1 MPDADGRKDK
11 IVIAGGKDMQGFT
24 QYMPTKIVF
33 GKAAEKETGKLIKE
47 YGASRV
53 LLVYGGESAVKSG
66 LLDRIKEELRQE
78 NIVFEELSGVQPNP
92 RLALAREG
100 VKKAAGMKAELMLAV
115 GGGSVIDTA
124 KAIAVGAANPD
135 ADIWDV
141 WMGKASVRAAKPVG
155 AVLTISAAGS
165 EMSDS
170 AVITNQETGKKAGF
184 NSDIVRPKFA
194 VLNPELTFTL
204 PKYQLACGIV
214 DILMHTLERYFTP
227 VSGNQLTDEI
237 AEGLMR
243 TLIENGKT
251 AYEDQENYEAMSEI
265 MWCGSL
271 SHNNLTGLGRPKDF
285 ACHKLGHEIGGMFDE
300 AHGATLSAV
309 WGSWARYVYKLDVA
323 RFARYGRK
331 VWKIEDK
338 GEEETAVLAI
348 EATEEF
354 FRFLHMPTCIGEMN
368 IGVQPEEVLKRMA
381 DSATKGD
388 TVKLGCFKKLSAQ
401 DMYEIYK
408 AANHR

>member
-1 MPDADGRKDK
+1 
-11 IVIAGGKDMQGFT
+11 MQSFV
-24 QYMPTKIVF
+24 QYMPTKIIF
-33 GKAAEKETGKLIKE
+33 GKEAEKEAGKLAKE
-47 YGASRV
+47 FGAKRV
-53 LLVYGGESAVKSG
+53 LLVYGGGSVVKSG
-66 LLDRIKEELRQE
+66 LLDRIKDELKQEE
-78 NIVFEELSGVQPNP
+78 IIFEELGGVQPNP
-92 RLALAREG
+92 RLSLAREG
-100 VKKAAGMKAELMLAV
+100 VKKAVEMDADLMLAV

-124 KAIAVGAANPD
+124 KAIAVGAANPES
-135 ADIWDV
+135 DIWDV
-141 WMGKASVRAAKPVG
+141 WMGKASVCGAKPVG
-155 AVLTISAAGS
+155 VVLTISAAGS

-170 AVITNQETGKKAGF
+170 AVITNKEIDKKAGF

-194 VLNPELTFTL
+194 VLNPELTYTL

-243 TLIENGKT
+243 TLIENGKR
-251 AYEDQENYEAMSEI
+251 AYVDQTDYDAMSEI

-309 WGSWARYVYKLDVA
+309 WGSWARYVYQLDVA

-338 GEEETAVLAI
+338 GEEETAALAI

-354 FRFLHMPTCIGEMN
+354 FRYLHMPTCIGEMS
-368 IGVQPEEVLKRMA
+368 IGVQPDEALMKMA
-381 DSATKGD
+381 KSATKGD
-388 TVKLGCFKKLSAQ
+388 TVKLGCFKKLDMQ

-408 AANHR
+408 AANHG

>member
-1 MPDADGRKDK
+1 
-11 IVIAGGKDMQGFT
+11 MQSFV

-33 GKAAEKETGKLIKE
+33 GKEAEKNTGKLVKE
-47 YGASRV
+47 YGASKV
-53 LLVYGGESAVKSG
+53 LLVYGGGSVVKSG
-66 LLDRIKEELRQE
+66 LLGRIKASLEEEGIAYQ
-78 NIVFEELSGVQPNP
+78 ELSGVQPNP
-92 RLALAREG
+92 RLSLAREG
-100 VKKAAGMKAELMLAV
+100 VKQAVAFGAELILAV

-124 KAIAVGAANPD
+124 KAVAVGVANQEI
-135 ADIWDV
+135 DIWDV
-141 WMGKASVRAAKPVG
+141 WQGKASVTEAKPVG

-170 AVITNQETGKKAGF
+170 AVITNAETGKKVGF

-194 VLNPELTFTL
+194 LMNPEITYTL
-204 PKYQLACGIV
+204 PKYQLSCGIV

-243 TLIENGKT
+243 TVIENGKI
-251 AYEDQENYEAMSEI
+251 AFENQEDYDAMSEI

-354 FRFLHMPTCIGEMN
+354 FRSLHMPTCIGEMK
-368 IGVQPEEVLKRMA
+368 IGVLPDDALRKMA

-388 TVKLGCFKKLSAQ
+388 TVKLGCFKKLGAQ

-408 AANHR
+408 AANHD

>member
-1 MPDADGRKDK
+1 MYS
-11 IVIAGGKDMQGFT
+11 FT

-33 GKAAEKETGKLIKE
+33 GREAERETGKLVKE
-47 YGASRV
+47 LGASRV
-53 LLVYGGESAVKSG
+53 LLVYGGGSVRKSG
-66 LLDRIKEELRQE
+66 LLDRIKAELDNEKIAYEELA
-78 NIVFEELSGVQPNP
+78 GVRPNP

-100 VKKAAGMKAELMLAV
+100 VKKALDFGAELMLAI

-124 KAIAVGAANPD
+124 KSVAVGAANPNL
-135 ADIWDV
+135 DIWEDV
-141 WMGKASVRAAKPVG
+141 WSGKAAVTRALPVG

-170 AVITNQETGKKAGF
+170 AVLTNEETGKKAGF

-194 VLNPELTFTL
+194 VMNPELTYTL
-204 PKYQLACGIV
+204 PKYQLTCGIV

-227 VSGNQLTDEI
+227 VGGNQLTDEI

-243 TLIENGKT
+243 TVIRNGKI
-251 AYEDQENYEAMSEI
+251 AYENQTDYDAMSEI

-285 ACHKLGHEIGGMFDE
+285 ACHKLGHEIGGRFDE

-309 WGSWARYVYKLDVA
+309 WGSWARYVYELDID
-323 RFARYGRK
+323 RFANYGKK
-331 VWKIEDK
+331 VWGLKIEEI
-338 GEEETAVLAI
+338 GEKEAAKKAI
-348 EATEEF
+348 EATEDF
-354 FRFLHMPTCIGEMN
+354 FRSLHMPTCIGEMK
-368 IGVQPEEVLKRMA
+368 IGVLRDEVLREMA
-381 DSATKGD
+381 ESATKGG
-388 TVKLGCFKKLSAQ
+388 TVKLGCFKKLDTQ

-408 AANHR
+408 AANHK

>member
-1 MPDADGRKDK
+1 MHSF
-11 IVIAGGKDMQGFT
+11 V

-33 GKAAEKETGKLIKE
+33 GKDTQKQTGNLVREFHASKVLI
-47 YGASRV
+47 
-53 LLVYGGESAVKSG
+53 VYGGGSVVRSG
-66 LLDRIKEELRQE
+66 LIDTVKEELE
-78 NIVFEELSGVQPNP
+78 KAGVSYELLSGVQPNP
-92 RLALAREG
+92 RLSLARKG
-100 VKKAAGMKAELMLAV
+100 VEKALEFGADLILAV

-124 KAIAVGAANPD
+124 KAVAVGAANPGI
-135 ADIWDV
+135 DIWDV
-141 WMGKASVRAAKPVG
+141 WQGKETVCQAKPVG
-155 AVLTISAAGS
+155 VILTISAAGS

-170 AVITNQETGKKAGF
+170 AVLTNEEISKKAGF

-194 VLNPELTFTL
+194 VLNPELTYTL
-204 PKYQLACGIV
+204 PKYQLTCGIV

-227 VSGNQLTDEI
+227 TDGNQLTDEI

-243 TLIENGKT
+243 TIIANGKT
-251 AYEDQENYEAMSEI
+251 AYENQEDYDAMSEI
-265 MWCGSL
+265 MWCGSI

-309 WGSWARYVYKLDVA
+309 WGSWARYVCHLDLA
-323 RFARYGRK
+323 RFAEYGRK
-331 VWKIEDK
+331 VWGIESDSEK
-338 GEEETAVLAI
+338 EAAYRAI

-354 FRFLHMPTCIGEMN
+354 FRFLHMPTCIGEMS
-368 IGVQPEEVLKRMA
+368 IGVQPDEILRKMA
-381 DSATKGD
+381 DSATKGN
-388 TVKLGCFKKLSAQ
+388 TVKLGCFKQLDAQ

>member
-1 MPDADGRKDK
+1 
-11 IVIAGGKDMQGFT
+11 MQKFV

-33 GKAAEKETGKLIKE
+33 GKDAEKEAGKLAKE
-47 YGASRV
+47 FGFSRV
-53 LLVYGGESAVKSG
+53 LLVYGGGSVVRSG
-66 LLDRIKEELRQE
+66 LLGRIKASLDGEG
-78 NIVFEELSGVQPNP
+78 IVFQELSGVQPNP
-92 RLALAREG
+92 RLSLAREG
-100 VKKAAGMKAELMLAV
+100 VKRAIDFQAELILAV

-124 KAIAVGAANPD
+124 KAVAVGAANPET
-135 ADIWDV
+135 DIWDV
-141 WMGKASVRAAKPVG
+141 WMGKASVTEAKPVG

-170 AVITNQETGKKAGF
+170 AVLTNAETGKKAGF

-194 VLNPELTFTL
+194 LMNPELTYTL
-204 PKYQLACGIV
+204 PKYQLSCGIV

-243 TLIENGKT
+243 TVIKNGKI
-251 AYEDQENYEAMSEI
+251 AYENQEDYDAMSEI

-309 WGSWARYVYKLDVA
+309 WGSWARYVYKLDAA
-323 RFARYGRK
+323 RFARFGRN

-354 FRFLHMPTCIGEMN
+354 FRFLHMPTCIGEMK
-368 IGVQPEEVLKRMA
+368 IGVLSDDALRKMA

-388 TVKLGCFKKLSAQ
+388 TVKLGCFKMLGAQ
-401 DMYEIYK
+401 EMYEIYK
-408 AANHR
+408 AANHE

>member
-1 MPDADGRKDK
+1 
-11 IVIAGGKDMQGFT
+11 MQGFT

-33 GKAAEKETGKLIKE
+33 GEEAEKETGKLVKE
-47 YGASRV
+47 CGASKV
-53 LLVYGGESAVKSG
+53 LLVYGGKSAVKSG
-66 LLDRIKEELRQE
+66 LLDRIKRELE
-78 NIVFEELSGVQPNP
+78 KVNVAFEELGGVQPNP
-92 RLALAREG
+92 RLDLAREG
-100 VKKAAGMKAELMLAV
+100 VRKAIDMDADLMLAV

-124 KAIAVGAANPD
+124 KAIAVGAANEGI
-135 ADIWDV
+135 DIWDV
-141 WMGKASVRAAKPVG
+141 WMGKAFVSKAKPVG

-170 AVITNQETGKKAGF
+170 AVITNKETGKKAGF
-184 NSDIVRPKFA
+184 NSDMVRPRFA
-194 VLNPELTFTL
+194 VLNPKLTYTL

-251 AYEDQENYEAMSEI
+251 AYDNQEDYEAMSEI
-265 MWCGSL
+265 MWCASL

-309 WGSWARYVYKLDVA
+309 WGSWARYVYKLDAA

-331 VWKIEDK
+331 VWKIKDK

-368 IGVQPEEVLKRMA
+368 IGIQPDEILMQMA
-381 DSATKGD
+381 ESATKGD
-388 TVKLGCFKKLSAQ
+388 TVKLGCFKKLDQQ

>member
-1 MPDADGRKDK
+1 
-11 IVIAGGKDMQGFT
+11 MQSFE
-24 QYMPTKIVF
+24 QYMPTKIIF
-33 GKAAEKETGKLIKE
+33 GKEAEREAGKLVKE
-47 YGASRV
+47 FGASRV
-53 LLVYGGESAVKSG
+53 LFVYGGGSVVKSG
-66 LLDRIKEELRQE
+66 LLDRVKDELKQE
-78 NIVFEELSGVQPNP
+78 GITFEELGGVQPNP
-92 RLALAREG
+92 RLTLAREG
-100 VKKAAGMKAELMLAV
+100 VQKAIGMNADLMLAI

-124 KAIAVGAANPD
+124 KAIAVGAANPEI
-135 ADIWDV
+135 DIWDV
-141 WMGKASVRAAKPVG
+141 WMGKASVCKAKPVG
-155 AVLTISAAGS
+155 VVLTISAAGS

-170 AVITNQETGKKAGF
+170 AVLTNKETGKKAGF

-194 VLNPELTFTL
+194 MLNPELTYTL

-227 VSGNQLTDEI
+227 VCGNQLTDEI

-243 TLIENGKT
+243 TLIENGKL
-251 AYEDQENYEAMSEI
+251 AYENQTDYDAMSEI

-309 WGSWARYVYKLDVA
+309 WGSWARYVYRLDTA

-338 GEEETAVLAI
+338 GEEETAVSAI

-354 FRFLHMPTCIGEMN
+354 FRFLHMPTCIGEMK
-368 IGVQPEEVLKRMA
+368 IGVQPDEALKKMA
-381 DSATKGD
+381 ESATKGD
-388 TVKLGCFKKLSAQ
+388 TVKLGCFKKLDMQ

-408 AANHR
+408 AANHG

>member
-1 MPDADGRKDK
+1 MH
-11 IVIAGGKDMQGFT
+11 GFT

-33 GKAAEKETGKLIKE
+33 GKDAEKEAGKLVKE
-47 YGASRV
+47 VGVSKI
-53 LLVYGGESAVKSG
+53 LLVYGGGSVVKSG
-66 LLDRIKEELRQE
+66 LLTTIKAELENEGVQYQE
-78 NIVFEELSGVQPNP
+78 ISGVKPNP
-92 RLALAREG
+92 RLELVREG
-100 VKKAAGMKAELMLAV
+100 VKKAVEFGAELMLAV

-124 KAIAVGAANPD
+124 KAIAVGAANPEI
-135 ADIWDV
+135 DIWDV
-141 WMGKASVRAAKPVG
+141 WMGKEKVSEAKPVG
-155 AVLTISAAGS
+155 VVLTISAAGS

-170 AVITNQETGKKAGF
+170 TVLTNEETGKKAGF

-194 VLNPELTFTL
+194 MMNPEITYTL
-204 PKYQLACGIV
+204 PKYQLTCGIV
-214 DILMHTLERYFTP
+214 DIFLHTLERYFTP

-243 TLIENGKT
+243 TLIKNGKI
-251 AYEDQENYEAMSEI
+251 AFENQNDYDAMSEI

-309 WGSWARYVYKLDVA
+309 WGSWARYVYKLDVP
-323 RFARYGRK
+323 RFANYGRK
-331 VWKIEDK
+331 VWGIVNDN
-338 GEEETAVLAI
+338 EEETAILAI

-354 FRFLHMPTCIGEMN
+354 FRSLDMPTCIGQMK
-368 IGVQPEEVLKRMA
+368 IGVQPDEVLEKMA
-381 DSATKGD
+381 QSATKND
-388 TVKLGCFKKLSAQ
+388 AVKLGCFKKLDAH

-408 AANHR
+408 AANHE